1 MNPLLKTSK
10 AVMSHVD
17 EDNKQFVMLDIAY
30 SQKGNVPCGQS
41 KTAVDDLLNDPDMMI
56 AVLTEL
62 KEERNKNKTSGT
74 PAKHIDIED
83 KLNSKT
89 LMSLEPDKR
98 NGVTICDSLGRV
110 HEQTAVNEIVLFLLI
125 LSSKLPTDKKFN
137 HSGCRS
143 VLEELL

>member
-30 SQKGNVPCGQS
+30 SQKGNVTCGQS
-41 KTAVDDLLNDPDMMI
+41 KTAVDDLLNDPNMMI

-74 PAKHIDIED
+74 LAKHIDIED

-98 NGVTICDSLGRV
+98 KGVTIRDSLGRV

-125 LSSKLPTDKKFN
+125 LSSKLPTAKKFN